1 MKETISFR
9 IEKSHREKL
18 DLLAQSMNADRSTL
32 IDEAIRAYLEFNSW
46 FLDEVEKG
54 LRDAETGDFATSEE
68 VEETFERL
76 TRE

>member
-9 IEKSHREKL
+9 IERSNREKL

-68 VEETFERL
+68 VEETFKRL

>member
-9 IEKSHREKL
+9 IERSNREKL

>member
-18 DLLAQSMNADRSTL
+18 ALLAQSMNADRSTL

-46 FLDEVEKG
+46 FLEEVEKG
-54 LRDAETGDFATSEE
+54 LRDAEAGDFATSEQ

-76 TRE
+76 TRK